1 MAVVYP
7 PQQGPVRPREPGLG
21 ELLGR
26 FFSDTRQLV
35 SDFVHLAVLDARRAG
50 VRLAMLLSAGL
61 MIAILL
67 ITAWMG
73 FVAAGIVWMFD
84 RGVSWPLAIAVAALI
99 NIAAAA
105 ALAWWARHLVAE
117 MPFTALL
124 RQLRGEAPV
133 TPSGHPDEKH

>member
-1 MAVVYP
+1 VAAVLP
-7 PQQGPVRPREPGLG
+7 PRQAAARPREPGFG
-21 ELLGR
+21 ELVGR
-26 FFSDTRQLV
+26 LFSDTRQLV
-35 SDFVHLAVLDARRAG
+35 SDFAQLAVLDARRAG

-61 MIAILL
+61 VIAILL

-84 RGVSWPLAIAVAALI
+84 QGVSWPLAIAIAALI

-105 ALAWWARHLVAE
+105 GLAWWARHLVSE

-124 RQLRGEAPV
+124 RQLRGDLPKD
-133 TPSGHPDEKH
+133 PDEKH

>member
-1 MAVVYP
+1 MLS
-7 PQQGPVRPREPGLG
+7 E
-21 ELLGR
+21 
-26 FFSDTRQLV
+26 TRQLV
-35 SDFVHLAVLDARRAG
+35 SDFAHLAVLDARRAA

-61 MIAILL
+61 MIAVLV

-84 RGVSWPLAIAVAALI
+84 KGVSWPIAIAIAALI

-105 ALAWWARHLVAE
+105 LLGWWARHLLSE

-124 RQLRGEAPV
+124 RQLRGESPVAPQ
-133 TPSGHPDEKH
+133 SSPDEAH

>member
-1 MAVVYP
+1 MAVVFP
-7 PQQGPVRPREPGLG
+7 PQQSPAGRREPGFG

-35 SDFVHLAVLDARRAG
+35 SDFAHLAVLDARRAG

-61 MIAILL
+61 MIAILI

-84 RGVSWPLAIAVAALI
+84 RGVSWPLAIAIAALI

-105 ALAWWARHLVAE
+105 GLAWWARHLVSE

-124 RQLRGEAPV
+124 RQLRGEAPKD
-133 TPSGHPDEKH
+133 PDEKH

>member
-1 MAVVYP
+1 MAVVFP
-7 PQQGPVRPREPGLG
+7 PQQGAARPREPGVG

-61 MIAILL
+61 MIAILV

-84 RGVSWPLAIAVAALI
+84 RGVSWPLAIAIAALT

-105 ALAWWARHLVAE
+105 ALAWWARHLVSE

-124 RQLRGEAPV
+124 RQLRGEAPKD
-133 TPSGHPDEKH
+133 PDEKH

>member
-1 MAVVYP
+1 VAAVP
-7 PQQGPVRPREPGLG
+7 EKPPGLG
-21 ELLGR
+21 ELVVGLV
-26 FFSDTRQLV
+26 SSTRQLIA
-35 SDFVHLAVLDARRAG
+35 DFAHLAVLDARRAG

-61 MIAILL
+61 LIAILL

-99 NIAAAA
+99 NIAGAA
-105 ALAWWARHLVAE
+105 ALAWWARHLVSE

-124 RQLRGEAPV
+124 RQLRGEPPAP
-133 TPSGHPDEKH
+133 PP

>member
-1 MAVVYP
+1 MAVVFP
-7 PQQGPVRPREPGLG
+7 PQGTSPQRLRQPGLG
-21 ELLGR
+21 DLAGR
-26 FFSDTRQLV
+26 LISDTRQLF
-35 SDFVHLAVLDARRAG
+35 SDFAQLAVLDARRAG

-61 MIAILL
+61 LIAILV

-84 RGVSWPLAIAVAALI
+84 QGVSWPVAIAVAAVI

-105 ALAWWARHLVAE
+105 VLAWWARHLVSE

-124 RQLRGEAPV
+124 RQLRGDP
-133 TPSGHPDEKH
+133 PKDPGL